1 LSEKCFRSSK
11 ILTFATLNDEEPSA
25 RIIDV
30 MFIERDLLYFSTA
43 RGKSFY
49 RQLKT
54 NPSVAMYG
62 MNEKFVPVRVVGD
75 VKFCGALML
84 CG

>member
-1 LSEKCFRSSK
+1 MFVEKDRF
-11 ILTFATLNDEEPSA
+11 
-25 RIIDV
+25 
-30 MFIERDLLYFSTA
+30 YFSTA

-75 VKFCGALML
+75 VKFCGVLML